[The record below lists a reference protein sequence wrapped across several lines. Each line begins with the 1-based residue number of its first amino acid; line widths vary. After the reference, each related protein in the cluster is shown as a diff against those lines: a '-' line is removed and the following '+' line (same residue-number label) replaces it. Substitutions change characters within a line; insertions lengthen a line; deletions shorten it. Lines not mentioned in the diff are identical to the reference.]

1 MAMRTLY
8 SCGCSFMSSDLY
20 NNNTKSFVDQY
31 CESRGFN
38 HVSLARSGATN
49 FLIRLQIEEA
59 IRNNADY
66 IIISATSSDRFD
78 FAIKES
84 VPVLLQLSNIEY
96 RGYGSVSE
104 KNVNAEDTCVIS
116 DSINNW
122 TTKKARETT
131 HANNTRPVSPE
142 IYNALTHYV
151 AHLHTFSLEQN
162 KDYYIISDGLRSLI
176 SLNKKFIF
184 MGGPMFYLDWS
195 WIGAEHLWTDPQLWD
210 LPDGL
215 TNTTVNHT
223 PQSAHNKFLQTLN
236 NMTKDW

>member
-1 MAMRTLY
+1 
-8 SCGCSFMSSDLY
+8 MSSDLH
-20 NNNTKSFVDQY
+20 NSVIKSFLDQY
-31 CESRGFN
+31 CQLQGFK

-59 IRNNADY
+59 IVRNADY
-66 IIISATSSDRFD
+66 IVISATSSDRID
-78 FAIKES
+78 LAMQES
-84 VPVLLQLSNIEY
+84 VPVLLQLGNIEY
-96 RGYGSVSE
+96 QGYNSISE
-104 KNVNAEDTCVIS
+104 RNVQPQEVCVLS

-122 TTKKARETT
+122 TTKESRALA
-131 HANNTRPVSPE
+131 HSNNKRNISPDV
-142 IYNALTHYV
+142 IDALTHYV

-162 KDYYIISDGLRSLI
+162 QDYYIISDGLRKLI

-195 WIGAEHLWTDPQLWD
+195 WIGTEHLWTDPQPWD

-223 PQSAHNKFLQTLN
+223 PQSAHDKFLKTLC
-236 NMTKDW
+236 NMTSDW